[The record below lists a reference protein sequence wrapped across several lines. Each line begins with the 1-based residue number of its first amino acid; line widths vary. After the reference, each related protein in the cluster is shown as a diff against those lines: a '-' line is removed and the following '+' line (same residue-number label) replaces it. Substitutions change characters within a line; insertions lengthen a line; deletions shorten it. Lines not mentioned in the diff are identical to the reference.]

1 MSIWNQKSKILV
13 TCPKGVSPYL
23 KEEIEAL
30 DFPVLAELDTAIQ
43 TEGTLQDTMILN
55 LHLRTAQRVLYQL
68 EKLIVNTPESLYRRI
83 NSICWENLLHDSGKA
98 AYVCVTSITD
108 NPLITD
114 SRFVN
119 VKVKDAIVDR
129 IRDKCG
135 RRPDSGPDKD
145 KAVVHVYWKNNQAD
159 VYLDTSGER
168 LSLRGYRK
176 IPLQA
181 PMQETLAAA
190 AIMATG
196 WKGDRNFINP
206 MCGSGTLAIEAAYI
220 ALNRAPGLMRN
231 NYGFMFIKEFP
242 EEFWQELRKKAK
254 ANARKILPAKII
266 ATDIDKMAII
276 AAKQNAQTAGVDHL
290 IEFNTCPY
298 EETPIPE
305 DGGIIILNPPY
316 GERMDAINPA
326 RLGIPRLQPG
336 EECAVTRGRSRYY
349 REPPAPAGGGSTTKP
364 YSTDF
369 RGSRE
374 AAVQGRKIILRK
386 SADRQDKGSHIK
398 ASDFQILE
406 ATYQGIGDF
415 FKKIG
420 GGYSGYIFTGN
431 LEMIKKVGLR
441 TKRRIIFYNGEI
453 ECRLLEYE
461 LYSGSMKHGQNGL
474 NDALKS

>member
-1 MSIWNQKSKILV
+1 MSIWKKKSKILV

-23 KEEIEAL
+23 KQEITAL
-30 DFPVLAELDTAIQ
+30 NFYVQAEWDTAIQ

-68 EKLIVNTPESLYRRI
+68 ERLIVDTPEILYKKI
-83 NSICWENLLHDSGKA
+83 HSIPWETLLHNSGKA
-98 AYVCVTSITD
+98 AYVCVTSIVD

-119 VKVKDAIVDR
+119 VKAKDAIVDR
-129 IRDKCG
+129 MRDKCG
-135 RRPDSGPDKD
+135 RRPDSGHDKN
-145 KAVVHVYWKNNQAD
+145 KAVVNIYWKNNQAY

-190 AIMATG
+190 VILATG
-196 WKGDRNFINP
+196 WKGENNFVNP
-206 MCGSGTLAIEAAYI
+206 MCGSGTLAIEAAFI

-266 ATDIDKMAII
+266 ATDIDK
-276 AAKQNAQTAGVDHL
+276 AAVTAARQNAQTAGVDHL
-290 IEFNTCPY
+290 IEFNVCSY
-298 EETPIPE
+298 ERTSIPA

-316 GERMDAINPA
+316 GERMDAI
-326 RLGIPRLQPG
+326 G
-336 EECAVTRGRSRYY
+336 
-349 REPPAPAGGGSTTKP
+349 TKP
-364 YSTDF
+364 HATDL
-369 RGSRE
+369 RGKRE
-374 AAVQGRKIILRK
+374 TTINGRKIIIRK
-386 SADRQDKGSHIK
+386 SAERHDKGKRVS
-398 ASDFQILE
+398 ARDLQILE
-406 ATYQGIGDF
+406 ATYKSIGDF
-415 FKKIG
+415 FKKVG
-420 GGYSGYIFTGN
+420 DGYRGFIFTGN

-441 TKRRIIFYNGEI
+441 TKQRVILYNGEI

-461 LYSGSMKHGQNGL
+461 LYTGS
-474 NDALKS
+474 LKSFLPNKDSM

>member
-1 MSIWNQKSKILV
+1 MTIWNQKSKILV

-30 DFPVLAELDTAIQ
+30 NFPVLAELDTAIQ
-43 TEGTLQDTMILN
+43 TEGTLQDTLILN

-68 EKLIVNTPESLYRRI
+68 ERLIVNTPESLYRKI
-83 NSICWENLLHDSGKA
+83 KSIEWENLLHDSGKA
-98 AYVCVTSITD
+98 AYVCVTSIAD

-129 IRDKCG
+129 IRNKCG

-181 PMQETLAAA
+181 PMQETLAAS

-196 WKGDRNFINP
+196 WKGEKNFINP

-231 NYGFMFIKEFP
+231 NYGFIFIKEFP

-266 ATDIDKMAII
+266 ATDIDKTAVT
-276 AAKQNAQTAGVDHL
+276 AARQNAQTAGVDHL
-290 IEFNTCPY
+290 IEFNTCSY
-298 EETPIPE
+298 EETSIP
-305 DGGIIILNPPY
+305 DGGGIIILNPPY
-316 GERMDAINPA
+316 GERMDAIN
-326 RLGIPRLQPG
+326 
-336 EECAVTRGRSRYY
+336 
-349 REPPAPAGGGSTTKP
+349 TK
-364 YSTDF
+364 SQSKDF
-369 RGSRE
+369 RVSRE
-374 AAVQGRKIILRK
+374 ATAQGRKIIIRK
-386 SADRQDKGSHIK
+386 ASDRQDKSGHIQAK
-398 ASDFQILE
+398 NFQILE

-415 FKKIG
+415 FKMVG
-420 GGYSGYIFTGN
+420 GGCRGYIFTGN

-461 LYSGSMKHGQNGL
+461 LYTGSQ
-474 NDALKS
+474 KSKQESPEL

>member
-1 MSIWNQKSKILV
+1 M
-13 TCPKGVSPYL
+13 
-23 KEEIEAL
+23 
-30 DFPVLAELDTAIQ
+30 
-43 TEGTLQDTMILN
+43 
-55 LHLRTAQRVLYQL
+55 
-68 EKLIVNTPESLYRRI
+68 
-83 NSICWENLLHDSGKA
+83 
-98 AYVCVTSITD
+98 TSIVD

-129 IRDKCG
+129 MRDKCG

-145 KAVVHVYWKNNQAD
+145 KAVVHVYWKNDQTD

-190 AIMATG
+190 VIMATG
-196 WKGDRNFINP
+196 WKGERNFINP
-206 MCGSGTLAIEAAYI
+206 MCGSGTLAIEAAFI
-220 ALNRAPGLMRN
+220 ALNRAPGLLRN

-242 EEFWQELRKKAK
+242 EDFWKELRKKAK

-266 ATDIDKMAII
+266 ATDIDKTAVI

-290 IEFNTCPY
+290 IEFNTCSY
-298 EETPIPE
+298 ETTPIPE

-316 GERMDAINPA
+316 GERMGAINK
-326 RLGIPRLQPG
+326 
-336 EECAVTRGRSRYY
+336 
-349 REPPAPAGGGSTTKP
+349 KP

-374 AAVQGRKIILRK
+374 AVIQGRKIILRK
-386 SADRQDKGSHIK
+386 SADRQDKSIHINAK
-398 ASDFQILE
+398 EFQILE

-420 GGYSGYIFTGN
+420 GGYRGYIFTGN
-431 LEMIKKVGLR
+431 LEMIKKIGLR
-441 TKRRIIFYNGEI
+441 TKRRIIFFNGEI

-461 LYSGSMKHGQNGL
+461 LYAGSLKHADTG
-474 NDALKS
+474 K

>member
-23 KEEIEAL
+23 KKEIEAL

-43 TEGTLQDTMILN
+43 TEGTLQDTLILN

-68 EKLIVNTPESLYRRI
+68 ERLMVNSPENLYRKI
-83 NSICWENLLHDSGKA
+83 KSIKWENLLHDSGKA
-98 AYVCVTSITD
+98 AYVCVTSIAD
-108 NPLITD
+108 NPLISD

-129 IRDKCG
+129 MRDKCG
-135 RRPDSGPDKD
+135 SRPDSGPNKD
-145 KAVVHVYWKNNQAD
+145 KAVVHVYWKNDQAD

-190 AIMATG
+190 VIMATG
-196 WKGDRNFINP
+196 WKGERNFINP

-242 EEFWQELRKKAK
+242 EEFWQELRKMAK
-254 ANARKILPAKII
+254 ASAQKKLPAKII
-266 ATDIDKMAII
+266 ATDIDKTAVI

-290 IEFNTCPY
+290 IESITCPY

-316 GERMDAINPA
+316 GERMGAIN
-326 RLGIPRLQPG
+326 
-336 EECAVTRGRSRYY
+336 
-349 REPPAPAGGGSTTKP
+349 TKP
-364 YSTDF
+364 QLKDF
-369 RGSRE
+369 RSSRE
-374 AAVQGRKIILRK
+374 AALQGRKIIIRK
-386 SADRQDKGSHIK
+386 ASDRQDKSGHIQAK
-398 ASDFQILE
+398 DFQILE

-420 GGYSGYIFTGN
+420 GGYSGFIFTGN

-453 ECRLLEYE
+453 ECRLIEYE
-461 LYSGSMKHGQNGL
+461 LYTGSMKHPDNGKQESPEL
-474 NDALKS
+474 